1 MVTSNRRSESL
12 VNMSFSCEERVIAVA
27 NELGN
32 GLGATVDLVVLADQM
47 VRAVATAMDSAG
59 CALYDYAP
67 TEEMLTLRALTS
79 RDDDPD
85 ARAHL
90 GTSVPLASR
99 PSFRRALDS
108 RRCEELHITDPDL
121 SQDERDDLW
130 DDLTLLVAPL
140 IFQDEVIGLLTHAE
154 KTIRHLKPAEKDF
167 FSELAAIV
175 ALAAGNGRLFAR
187 QEEDNR
193 QLSALLA
200 ASRVLSLPLADDE
213 RLAVI
218 TKQACTA
225 LGLSSCSLYELAPAP
240 ADALHLRARSL
251 GAAQTD
257 WASADV
263 DASPLLERAL
273 AEGTFVYEQCELA
286 APAQHHFARRRQR
299 ARYLSR
305 WALPAIADGHACG
318 VLLLEEPFT
327 KRRFDDGEIAFVSA
341 LAEIAAA
348 ALSSGRLLA
357 RLQAQATTDSL
368 TGLANQRLFYE
379 HLTAEIAVAKQ
390 TRQPLSLL
398 MMDIDDF
405 KQFNDSYG
413 HLIGDEALRL
423 VGFVLANELRH
434 GIDLAARYGGDEF
447 AVIVPAAISD
457 DRLTMAREGAQ
468 ALAQRLRASIA
479 RTSSTSRGL
488 RLPQR
493 LDVSIGVADFD
504 QAMTVSDFV
513 NAADAAL
520 YAAKRAGK
528 HGIACA

>member
-1 MVTSNRRSESL
+1 MVTSHPPNDSL
-12 VNMSFSCEERVIAVA
+12 VTMSFSCEERVMAVA

-32 GLGATVDLVVLADQM
+32 SLGATVDLNVLADQA
-47 VRAVATAMDSAG
+47 VRAVAAAMASAS

-67 TEEMLTLRALTS
+67 AEEMLTLRALAS

-85 ARAHL
+85 ALAL
-90 GTSVPLASR
+90 VGSSVPLASR
-99 PSFRRALDS
+99 PSFRRALQS
-108 RRCEELHITDPDL
+108 HRCEELHITDPGL

-130 DDLTLLVAPL
+130 GDLTLLVAPL
-140 IFQDEVIGLLTHAE
+140 IFQGEVIGLLVHAE
-154 KTIRHLKPAEKDF
+154 KTIRHLAPAEKDLF
-167 FSELAAIV
+167 GELAAIV

-187 QEEDNR
+187 QEEDKR
-193 QLSALLA
+193 QLAALLA
-200 ASRVLSLPLADDE
+200 ASRVLSLPLADDD

-218 TKQACTA
+218 TKQACDA

-240 ADALHLRARSL
+240 ANTLQRRARSL
-251 GAAQTD
+251 GAARPD
-257 WASADV
+257 WATADA

-273 AEGTFVYEQCELA
+273 AAGKLTYEQFEL
-286 APAQHHFARRRQR
+286 PALPAHHFAHRGQR
-299 ARYLSR
+299 ARYASR
-305 WALPAIADGHACG
+305 WALPAVADGHACG

-348 ALSSGRLLA
+348 ALTSGRLLA
-357 RLQAQATTDSL
+357 RLRAQATTDSL

-379 HLTAEIAVAKQ
+379 RLTAEITVAER

-398 MMDIDDF
+398 MMDIDHF

-447 AVIVPAAISD
+447 AVIVPAASD
-457 DRLTMAREGAQ
+457 DGRLTLAREGAQ
-468 ALAQRLRASIA
+468 ALAERLKASIA
-479 RTSSTSRGL
+479 RASSANRGL
-488 RLPQR
+488 RLPQT
-493 LDVSIGVADFD
+493 LEVSIGVADFE
-504 QAMTVSDFV
+504 QAMTASDFV

-520 YAAKRAGK
+520 YEAKRAGK
-528 HGIACA
+528 NGIACA

>member
-1 MVTSNRRSESL
+1 MVTSHPANDSL
-12 VNMSFSCEERVIAVA
+12 VSMSFSCEERVIAVA

-32 GLGATVDLVVLADQM
+32 SLGATVDLGVLADQA
-47 VRAVATAMDSAG
+47 VRAVAAAMASAE

-67 TEEMLTLRALTS
+67 AESMLTLRALTS

-85 ARAHL
+85 ARAL
-90 GTSVPLASR
+90 IGTSVPLASR
-99 PSFRRALDS
+99 PSFRRALHA

-130 DDLTLLVAPL
+130 DDLTVLVAPL
-140 IFQDEVIGLLTHAE
+140 VFQGEAIGLLVHAE
-154 KTIRHLKPAEKDF
+154 KTIRHLAPAEKDL

-187 QEEDNR
+187 QEEDKR
-193 QLSALLA
+193 QLAALLA
-200 ASRVLSLPLADDE
+200 ASRVLSLPIADEE
-213 RLAVI
+213 RLAVV
-218 TKQACTA
+218 TRQACTA

-240 ADALHLRARSL
+240 ANALHLRARSL
-251 GAAQTD
+251 GAVKSD
-257 WASADV
+257 GASADV
-263 DASPLLERAL
+263 DASPLLARAL
-273 AEGTFVYEQCELA
+273 AAGTLIYEQCEL
-286 APAQHHFARRRQR
+286 PASPAHHFAHRRQR
-299 ARYLSR
+299 VRYVSR
-305 WALPAIADGHACG
+305 WALPTVADGHACG

-348 ALSSGRLLA
+348 ALSNGRLLA
-357 RLQAQATTDSL
+357 RLRGQATTDSL

-379 HLTAEIAVAKQ
+379 RLTAEIAVAKR

-447 AVIVPAAISD
+447 AVIVPAANDD

-468 ALAQRLRASIA
+468 ALAQRLKASIA
-479 RTSSTSRGL
+479 RASSANRGL
-488 RLPQR
+488 RLPQT
-493 LDVSIGVADFD
+493 LEVSIGVADFD

-513 NAADAAL
+513 KAADVAL